1 MHLRKNLKSSSRVE
15 SNLLYQKRFILT
27 LRPQTI
33 YSGFNLIGR
42 MPLPSSPHIY
52 RHAPVV
58 FFGCFSGQPNLT
70 CRSLQRQIE
79 RALCFLRQRA
89 NRALLEVAEFEGA
102 DRNSHQT

>member
-15 SNLLYQKRFILT
+15 SNLLYLKRFILT

-58 FFGCFSGQPNLT
+58 FLGAPLPTSCEDLPTRRF
-70 CRSLQRQIE
+70 
-79 RALCFLRQRA
+79 RQRLIHRILFYCRQRSHFA
-89 NRALLEVAEFEGA
+89 FFET
-102 DRNSHQT
+102 S